1 MKGFLKNT
9 IIIVSLVAIVALG
22 YYLFVIEKDSTI
34 TSNSVGVSQVDVE
47 TQQFLRKL
55 RIIESLNVSVGIFSN
70 PTFNSLVNFT
80 TPVKS
85 VPAGRD
91 NPFAG

>member
-1 MKGFLKNT
+1 MKSFLKNI

-34 TSNSVGVSQVDVE
+34 TSNAVGVNQVDIE

-55 RIIESLNVSVGIFSN
+55 RTIESLNVSVGIFSDSD
-70 PTFNSLVNFT
+70 FNSLVNFT